1 MNKETTVMLDEI
13 KKSGF
18 IKLVNDYAEEII
30 SASKTALNLTK
41 TMPRDHHMY
50 DEPSNVYIPT
60 KLEKIHNE

>member
-1 MNKETTVMLDEI
+1 MNKETAVMLDEI

-18 IKLVNDYAEEII
+18 TELVNDYTEEVI

-60 KLEKIHNE
+60 NLENAPNG

>member
-18 IKLVNDYAEEII
+18 TELVNDYTEEII
-30 SASKTALNLTK
+30 TASKIALKLTK
-41 TMPRDHHMY
+41 TITRAHHMY

-60 KLEKIHNE
+60 NFEKIHNE